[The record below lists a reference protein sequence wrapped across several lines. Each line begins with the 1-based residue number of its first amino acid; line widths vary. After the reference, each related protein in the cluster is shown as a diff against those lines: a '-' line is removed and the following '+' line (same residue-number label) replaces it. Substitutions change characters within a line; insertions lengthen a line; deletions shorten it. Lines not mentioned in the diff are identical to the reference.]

1 MTLAFDKAVIYG
13 NVALSEAVFSTKSFS
28 KKVFVLGKLVSELKD

>member
-1 MTLAFDKAVIYG
+1 MTLAFDKAIIYG
-13 NVALSEAVFSTKSFS
+13 NVALSEAVFSTQSFS